1 MASLGRELRLL
12 DEDGSFGACGDSR
25 VWDVC
30 RQRHELSLKSSRG
43 PAGSCFFNC
52 SSTAFA
58 DFVAGL
64 FAVYSL
70 MVLLIDVLE
79 LSGWFWLRNE
89 EPNELD
95 FDTQEAAEIPG
106 LKVACDD
113 KRD

>member
-1 MASLGRELRLL
+1 ME
-12 DEDGSFGACGDSR
+12 F
-25 VWDVC
+25 V
-30 RQRHELSLKSSRG
+30 
-43 PAGSCFFNC
+43 
-52 SSTAFA
+52 
-58 DFVAGL
+58 VAGL

-70 MVLLIDVLE
+70 IVLLFDALE

-106 LKVACDD
+106 LKVVCDD